1 MDIVEGFPPVSGVA
15 SACFGIDRDLW
26 DEDILPRAIGTS
38 VLEPAEPE
46 KSMRQT
52 HTLLCILLSLSS
64 LSRGASVPAPHSHLH
79 SEHLGG
85 GLFLYEFTRFEDRFF
100 VDMRVGELVLNFSNL
115 VEIVQAPA
123 GTTYE
128 EGWVHFPLEWDAPV
142 PGVATWRILLR
153 SSLPATRVQP
163 GSAMELGGFGYQLP
177 FWPTTQVVY
186 FQKLDAL
193 VPCPVEPAPPTPWP
207 VSHEA
212 RFSMRNEFL
221 IDELRPNP
229 GGGVDLTFTLDQQYS
244 LLIEGRDGGGGWRT
258 LGHVLGESG
267 VNHWSSG
274 RLDDSNLQFR
284 LGLLAF
290 GHVPSVFNPYPLP
303 AAPAPAPTARP
314 QLRMAHAGPDRVEV
328 LAWAATP
335 QIRRVVMAVGNQL
348 IADQAVTL
356 GPEPVRLRFQPPPGI
371 ANARVYYLEDA
382 SKPPVDQ

>member
-1 MDIVEGFPPVSGVA
+1 M
-15 SACFGIDRDLW
+15 RDLHV
-26 DEDILPRAIGTS
+26 
-38 VLEPAEPE
+38 VLY
-46 KSMRQT
+46 
-52 HTLLCILLSLSS
+52 ILLSLST
-64 LSRGASVPAPHSHLH
+64 LARGASVPAPHSHLH

-128 EGWVHFPLEWDAPV
+128 EGWVHLPLERDAPV

-163 GSAMELGGFGYQLP
+163 GSALELGGFGYQLP
-177 FWPTTQVVY
+177 FWPVTQVVY

-193 VPCPVEPAPPTPWP
+193 VPCPVELASPTPWP

-229 GGGVDLTFTLDQQYS
+229 GGGVDLTFSLDQKYS

-274 RLDDSNLQFR
+274 RLEDSNLQFR

-290 GHVPSVFNPYPLP
+290 GHVSSVFDPPSLL
-303 AAPAPAPTARP
+303 ASPAPEPSARP
-314 QLRMAHAGPDRVEV
+314 ELRMTHAGSDRVEV
-328 LAWAATP
+328 MAWAATP
-335 QIRRVVMAVGNQL
+335 QTRRVVMSVGDQP
-348 IADQAVTL
+348 IAERTVTL
-356 GPEPVRLRFQPPPGI
+356 GPEPVRLRFQPPPGLT
-371 ANARVYYLEDA
+371 NARVYFPEEA
-382 SKPPVDQ
+382 SPRPADK